1 MFSSVDST
9 ILKYDMLSDCK
20 AIIVGLSGGA
30 DSMCLLHF
38 LAANAKRYGVDYI
51 VAAHLNHCI
60 RGEEAERDADFVKEQ
75 CRIIGVE
82 CYVKSV
88 KIAELAQSK
97 KIGLEE
103 CGRQERYTFFNE
115 VIDKINDKFND
126 KFVDKVAI
134 ATAHTASDNA
144 ETVIL
149 NITRGCGTEGLTGI
163 PAVRGN
169 IIRPLINITRAQV
182 EEYCE
187 QNNVP
192 FITDSTNLTDE
203 YSRNKIRLNVLPEL
217 KKINPSVESAVNR
230 MASIV
235 AATQI
240 YIERNAKQAYELCKM
255 PEGLNV
261 DKLKSLDCALLYE
274 IIKLSVKESFN
285 IIPEKKHI
293 DLIFEIITASCGAVE
308 VKKNCFVKI
317 ANGCLQFIKE
327 ERRERKDLFLEV
339 SESAPEEFRLE
350 LKNNFFIG
358 GKHYIVSDKIP
369 VKILN
374 EQKINKKL
382 LNNLI
387 SCDII
392 SCDITLRN
400 RKSGDF
406 FSPFGRKCTKT
417 VKKLFTELKIP
428 QNERSSRLM
437 LADGSKILWIEGIG
451 VSQEAALTD
460 ESEYYFTIEEEYK
473 NE

>member
-9 ILKYDMLSDCK
+9 ILQYNMLSDCK
-20 AIIVGLSGGA
+20 AIVVGLSGGA

-38 LAANAKRYGVDYI
+38 LVANAQRYGVCYI
-51 VAAHLNHCI
+51 AAAHLNHCI
-60 RGEEAERDADFVKEQ
+60 RGEEAERDVDFVKEQ
-75 CRIIGVE
+75 CRIMGVD
-82 CYVKSV
+82 CYIKSV
-88 KIAELAQSK
+88 KIAELAQRE

-103 CGRQERYTFFNE
+103 CGRQERYTFFYE
-115 VIDKINDKFND
+115 IIDKINNKFNNKFAD
-126 KFVDKVAI
+126 KAAI
-134 ATAHTASDNA
+134 ATAHTASDNV

-163 PAVRGN
+163 PAVREN
-169 IIRPLINITRAQV
+169 IIRPLINTTREQV
-182 EEYCE
+182 EEYCK

-217 KKINPSVESAVNR
+217 KKINPSVESAINR

-235 AATQI
+235 TANQL
-240 YIERNAKQAYELCKM
+240 YIARNAKQAYDLCKM
-255 PEGLNV
+255 PGGLNV
-261 DKLKSLDCALLYE
+261 DMLKSLDGALLSE
-274 IIKLSVKESFN
+274 IIKLSVTDSFSM
-285 IIPEKKHI
+285 IPEKKHI
-293 DLIFEIITASCGAVE
+293 DLIFEIITASRGAVE
-308 VKKNCFVKI
+308 VKKNCFVRI
-317 ANGCLQFIKE
+317 INGCLQFIKAE
-327 ERRERKDLFLEV
+327 SAERKDLILNS
-339 SESAPEEFRLE
+339 SESVCEEFRLE
-350 LKNNFFIG
+350 LKKEFFIG
-358 GKHYIVSDKIP
+358 GKHYIVSDRIP
-369 VKILN
+369 VKTLN

-400 RKSGDF
+400 RKSGDL

-437 LADGSKILWIEGIG
+437 IADGSKILWIEGIG
-451 VSQEAALTD
+451 VSQEAALTA

-473 NE
+473 DE